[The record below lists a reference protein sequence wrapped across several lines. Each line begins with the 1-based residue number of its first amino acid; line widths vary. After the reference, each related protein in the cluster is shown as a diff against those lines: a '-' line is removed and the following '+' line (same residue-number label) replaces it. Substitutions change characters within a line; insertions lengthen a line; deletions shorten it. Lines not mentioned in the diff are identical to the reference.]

1 MLSSSLGI
9 FSNGSSRVFTECFV
23 PRDAAHG
30 RRACQPRRELQD
42 KGCSRSAASVSL
54 RRGGG
59 GGVTFSA
66 CASATPPV
74 RSRPRTRRPAPF
86 PTCMRRCRRLHVAPP
101 PPLLPS
107 RAFRLRAS
115 QGPLGGEV
123 PAPKRGDAGGRRRWR
138 GAHVPVEPWRD
149 THHAHLCDEGRI
161 SILLHAVEYSVPN
174 MNGEC
179 NAPRQSCTRER
190 GNNVSR
196 PGAASCV
203 SHSRSSALCARIGP
217 LPRPQSSIFLEIG
230 VASAVHIGYRH
241 S

>member
-1 MLSSSLGI
+1 M
-9 FSNGSSRVFTECFV
+9 

-54 RRGGG
+54 RRGEAAASPSPRAR
-59 GGVTFSA
+59 VRRHR
-66 CASATPPV
+66 CAAARARAVPP
-74 RSRPRTRRPAPF
+74 PPP

-101 PPLLPS
+101 HPS
-107 RAFRLRAS
+107 YPRARSDCVHRRVHW
-115 QGPLGGEV
+115 GGEV

-217 LPRPQSSIFLEIG
+217 ALPSLEFF
-230 VASAVHIGYRH
+230 
-241 S
+241 

>member
-1 MLSSSLGI
+1 M
-9 FSNGSSRVFTECFV
+9 

-42 KGCSRSAASVSL
+42 KGCSRSAALVSL

-74 RSRPRTRRPAPF
+74 RSRPRTRRPAPP

-101 PPLLPS
+101 HPS
-107 RAFRLRAS
+107 YPRARSDCVHRRVHW
-115 QGPLGGEV
+115 GGEV

-149 THHAHLCDEGRI
+149 THHAHLCDEGRV

-203 SHSRSSALCARIGP
+203 SHSRSSALRARIGP

-230 VASAVHIGYRH
+230 VASAVHIAIRYECKPRLSGRRDAK
-241 S
+241 SQWRG